1 MSRALIYKELI
12 MEIRSLNTQG
22 QRQALYRTAGPIS
35 KLEDNALRTGRQ
47 DRTVWQM
54 RELGSTAWQE
64 AVVPGTVYTDLL
76 RNGKMEDPFWK
87 DNEDK
92 ICALMEKDYEYRCRF
107 TLLPGMLKNHRVV
120 LHFDGLDTLAD
131 IYVNQTYAGKA
142 YNMHRI
148 WEFDVKDLL
157 QEGENELQVIFHSPL
172 KYIAEAYKKYG
183 NIGNDDTYEGFM
195 HLRKAH
201 YMFGWDWGAHLPDAG
216 IFRPVSLLGIQ
227 EARIDNVYIQQSHG
241 EDRVSLTFR
250 VEVGESVKSLPS
262 TFTYTVRIKE
272 PEGRTWVLEDSP
284 EELTIENPKLWW
296 VNNLGSQPLYDI
308 CVTLRYQGTILDT
321 WERKIG
327 LRQVTMRRE
336 KDRWGESFAHELN
349 GRSIFAMGAD
359 YIPED
364 HLLGRTGREKTRKL
378 LEACREANFNVIR
391 VWGGGCYPED
401 WFYELCDEM
410 GFLVWQDFMFA
421 CSVYELTPE
430 FEENIRREFADNIKR
445 IRHHAS
451 LGLWCGNN
459 EMEMFVDEGC
469 WVTKPSEVR
478 DYLFM
483 YERILPE
490 VLSKY
495 DPQTFYWPA
504 SPSSG
509 GSFDDPNDP
518 DRGDVHYWKVWHGNR
533 PFSEYRKHFFR
544 YASEFGFQAFPF
556 KKTLEQITDDPE
568 DFNIFSY
575 VMEKHQRNYGANGK
589 IMNYLQQTYRYPTE
603 FTTLLYAS
611 QLLQADA
618 IRYGVEHFRRNRGR
632 CMGAVYWQLNDCWP
646 VVSWSSIDYGGRWK
660 ALHYY
665 AKRFFAP
672 VMISC
677 REEGWMT
684 QEANMNRQH
693 FTFEKSIRLNVA
705 NETLEDKKIKVCW
718 QLRNQ
723 KAEILRLE
731 EQEITVPAL
740 SAVWMEKTELPHAD
754 VFTQY
759 VSFQA
764 IEVKDGEEKAQVL
777 SEGTVIFSYPKY
789 FRYEDPCLTWEKEG
803 NKIRVT
809 ASSYAKSVEILN
821 EEEDLVLSDN
831 YFDLNG
837 DTKEVEIISGNA
849 DTLRLRSVYDIK

>member
-1 MSRALIYKELI
+1 

-35 KLEDNALRTGRQ
+35 KLDDNFLQTVRQ

-250 VEVGESVKSLPS
+250 VEVRESVKSLPS
-262 TFTYTVRIKE
+262 PFTYTVRIKE

-308 CVTLRYQGTILDT
+308 CVTLCYQGAILDT

-544 YASEFGFQAFPF
+544 YVSEFGFQAFPF

-723 KAEILRLE
+723 KAEILHLE

-740 SAVWMEKTELPHAD
+740 SAVWMEKTELPHAY

-764 IEVKDGEEKAQVL
+764 IEVKDGEEKAHVL

>member
-1 MSRALIYKELI
+1 M
-12 MEIRSLNTQG
+12 
-22 QRQALYRTAGPIS
+22 
-35 KLEDNALRTGRQ
+35 
-47 DRTVWQM
+47 
-54 RELGSTAWQE
+54 
-64 AVVPGTVYTDLL
+64 PGTVYTDLL

-120 LHFDGLDTLAD
+120 LHFDGLDTLAE

-142 YNMHRI
+142 FNMHRI

-646 VVSWSSIDYGGRWK
+646 VVSWSSIDYGDRWK

-803 NKIRVT
+803 NKIKVT

>member
-1 MSRALIYKELI
+1 MKIQ
-12 MEIRSLNTQG
+12 SLNTCSGTPQRDTAFG
-22 QRQALYRTAGPIS
+22 QSQEQVHIQEETA
-35 KLEDNALRTGRQ
+35 
-47 DRTVWQM
+47 WQM
-54 RELGSTAWQE
+54 RCLGDTAWLDAQ
-64 AVVPGTVYTDLL
+64 VPGTVYTDLL
-76 RNGKMEDPFWK
+76 RNGRIDDPFWK
-87 DNEDK
+87 DNEDR
-92 ICALMEKDYEYRCRF
+92 ICALMEKDYEYQCRF
-107 TLLPGMLKNHRVV
+107 TLLPGMLDNQRVV

-131 IYVNQTYAGKA
+131 IYVNQIHAGKA
-142 YNMHRI
+142 FNMHRI
-148 WEFDVKDLL
+148 WEFDVKDILH
-157 QEGENELQVIFHSPL
+157 EGENEMRIIFRSPL

-216 IFRPVSLLGIQ
+216 IFRQVSLLGIR
-227 EARIDNVYIQQSHG
+227 EARIDSVYIQQSHTEG
-241 EDRVSLTFR
+241 RVCLSFQ
-250 VEVGESVKSLPS
+250 VEPQWSE
-262 TFTYTVRIKE
+262 FTYTVRITE
-272 PEGRTWVLEDSP
+272 PGGRTWTLDNSP
-284 EELTIENPKLWW
+284 KELVIESPKLWW
-296 VNNLGSQPLYDI
+296 VNNLGGQPLYDVQ
-308 CVTLRYQGTILDT
+308 VTLFYQGKVLDV
-321 WERKIG
+321 WEKKIG
-327 LRQVTMRRE
+327 LRQVTMHRE
-336 KDRWGESFAHELN
+336 KDKWGESFAHELN
-349 GRSIFAMGAD
+349 GRCIFAMGAD

-401 WFYELCDEM
+401 WFYDLCDEM

-430 FEENIRREFADNIKR
+430 FEANIRREFADNIKR

-459 EMEMFVDEGC
+459 EMEMFVDERC

-483 YERILPE
+483 YERIIPE
-490 VLSKY
+490 VLAKY

-509 GSFDDPNDP
+509 GSFDNPNDP

-556 KKTLEQITDDPE
+556 KKTLEQITDDPD

-677 REEGWMT
+677 QEEGWMT
-684 QEANMNRQH
+684 REANMNRQH
-693 FTFEKSIRLNVA
+693 FTFEKSIRLNVT
-705 NETLEDKKIKVCW
+705 NETLKDRQIRVCW
-718 QLRNQ
+718 QLRDR
-723 KAEILRLE
+723 KARVLRRE
-731 EQEITVPAL
+731 DQVITVPAL
-740 SAVWMEKTELPHAD
+740 TSVWLDKTEFPKVD
-754 VFTQY
+754 VFQEY

-764 IEVKDGEEKAQVL
+764 IEADHEMPEKEGRAKVL

-789 FRYEDPCLTWEKEG
+789 FRYEDPNLTWEKEG
-803 NKIRVT
+803 NIIRVS
-809 ASSYAKSVEILN
+809 ASAYAKSVEILN

-837 DTKEVEIISGNA
+837 DTKEVEILSGNA
-849 DTLRLRSVYDIK
+849 DTLRLRSVYDIR

>member
-1 MSRALIYKELI
+1 
-12 MEIRSLNTQG
+12 
-22 QRQALYRTAGPIS
+22 
-35 KLEDNALRTGRQ
+35 
-47 DRTVWQM
+47 M

-241 EDRVSLTFR
+241 EDRVSLAFR